1 MKVNKFILLIV
12 MSVAMLSCNRNDIY
26 FSYQAVSGSGWNKDS
41 LLTFDVNIKDKAMP
55 YNMYIH
61 VRHHGNYPY
70 QNLWLFLEN
79 KDVKGAIIK
88 DTIECF
94 LADEFGKW
102 LGTGAGA
109 LKEMP
114 VVYRQQLFFPDS
126 GIYKINIKQGMRDS
140 ILMGINDVGIRIE
153 KAN

>member
-1 MKVNKFILLIV
+1 MI
-12 MSVAMLSCNRNDIY
+12 
-26 FSYQAVSGSGWNKDS
+26 Q
-41 LLTFDVNIKDKAMP
+41 
-55 YNMYIH
+55 
-61 VRHHGNYPY
+61 
-70 QNLWLFLEN
+70 
-79 KDVKGAIIK
+79 K

-114 VVYRQQLFFPDS
+114 VLYRQQVIFPDS
-126 GIYKINIKQGMRDS
+126 GIYQMKIGQGMRDS
-140 ILMGINDVGIRIE
+140 ILVGINDIGIRVE